1 VPGFWPYG
9 GVGADLLVMHA
20 SAAGSQIFNSLHQM
34 REPQRRD
41 FERHLCI
48 ATLVAVNAPGIR
60 CPSRGLLALRGDA
73 NDLQELR
80 TVMLNLSSAFVM
92 TSEPFAG

>member
-20 SAAGSQIFNSLHQM
+20 SAAGNQIFNSLHQM

-48 ATLVAVNAPGIR
+48 ATLVADLGAVGPDR
-60 CPSRGLLALRGDA
+60 VSVTRRLRG
-73 NDLQELR
+73 
-80 TVMLNLSSAFVM
+80 
-92 TSEPFAG
+92 